1 MNWGIMV
8 TRWSVRV
15 DPVLWDDVKAR
26 LNSQEN
32 RRPRVTMSS
41 IIEVALRRWVSECA
55 PITELITAEELGDT
69 KSPRVPVRGRN
80 RPIDPSDDNDD
91 NDDFV
96 AAKAKVRLSSGRR
109 VADASVQTPYVP
121 ARERFAPKSLSI
133 SASVKSDVLATA
145 RAMAAYRKSM
155 HLAPGTLAHPAL
167 VVQSA
172 LRDWLREN
180 PQKK

>member
-1 MNWGIMV
+1 MNRGIMV

-15 DPVLWDDVKAR
+15 DPVLWDDVKGR

-32 RRPRVTMSS
+32 RQPRVTMSS

-55 PITELITAEELGDT
+55 PITELITAEELEDT

-80 RPIDPSDDNDD
+80 RPIDASDDNDV
-91 NDDFV
+91 FV
-96 AAKAKVRLSSGRR
+96 AAKAKVRVSSGRR
-109 VADASVQTPYVP
+109 VAEASVQTPYAP

-133 SASVKSDVLATA
+133 GASVKSDVLATA
-145 RAMAAYRKSM
+145 RAVAAYRKSM
-155 HLAPGTLAHPAL
+155 HLPPGTLAHPAL